1 MIIAIVCM
9 IIIFQWHLMSIIDVL
24 KRIATALE
32 NHQP

>member
-1 MIIAIVCM
+1 MITAIVCM

-32 NHQP
+32 KEE